1 MTKSR
6 KVKSVS
12 TAQSNWLN
20 SVTGEANFYWRAMQ
34 RSRRDLEF
42 DWKRFDRSPSG
53 RFFTIRRIIKDYL
66 HKAGI
71 RTGRSVSIEWVQAN
85 GALLW
90 ETRVMLA
97 DDVSKLLFDAA
108 LVLRMTSHRHFYF
121 PRINFDDLVTIKS
134 ESSFDMDGLPKDYL
148 GTPLGVFDV
157 ELREHP
163 HAPSLRMISTKEQL
177 GWLNSYRQ
185 YLVRRNGFDIS
196 PKLDDVVLDC
206 GACIGDF
213 SLLFAGMV
221 GAKGEVHTFD
231 PIPLHARYCN
241 LQASLNPLIASALH
255 INTLAVGDRTYS
267 VHGTHTDS
275 DRIDP
280 GGLNIDAFSC
290 TTLDDYA
297 TKGLDRVDFIKM
309 DVEGAELGAL
319 IGATGVIRAFKPRLA
334 ISGYHKPEDLWEI
347 PQKLKDLNPRYELT
361 FGHHSPVHWE
371 SVFYAAQ
378 R

>member
-1 MTKSR
+1 M
-6 KVKSVS
+6 VKSVN

-20 SVTGEANFYWRAMQ
+20 SVTGEADFYWRAIQ

-53 RFFTIRRIIKDYL
+53 RFFTARRVIKDYL
-66 HKAGI
+66 YKAGV
-71 RTGRSVSIEWVQAN
+71 RTTRAVSIEWTQAN
-85 GALLW
+85 AALLW

-97 DDVSKLLFDAA
+97 DDLSKLLFDAA

-121 PRINFDDLVTIKS
+121 PRIDFEDLVTIES
-134 ESSFDMDGLPKDYL
+134 ERLFDMDDLPKDYL
-148 GTPLGVFDV
+148 GTSLGVFDV
-157 ELREHP
+157 GLHGQSQ
-163 HAPSLRMISTKEQL
+163 APLLKMISTREQL

-185 YLVRRNGFDIS
+185 YLIRRSGFDIS
-196 PKLDDVVLDC
+196 PKLGDVVLDC

-255 INTLAVGDRTYS
+255 INTLAVGDRTYAA
-267 VHGTHTDS
+267 HGTHKDS

-280 GGLNIDAFSC
+280 GGLNIDTFSC
-290 TTLDDYA
+290 TTLDDY
-297 TKGLDRVDFIKM
+297 TVNSLDRVDFIKM
-309 DVEGAELGAL
+309 DIEGAELAAL
-319 IGATGVIRAFKPRLA
+319 IGATEVIRAFKPRLA

-347 PQKLKDLNPRYELT
+347 PQKLKDLNPGYELT